1 MATIRYIKDENE
13 NVVLPVTHERGVIDS
28 QGTNLET
35 KLSGKQD
42 TLVSGTN
49 IKTINNASLLG
60 PGNIEVQTEITMDE
74 VPTSGSENPVKSG
87 GLFNTLSGKQATLV
101 SGTNIKTINNT
112 SLLGSGNINV
122 TAEIPLDNVP
132 ASGSNNAVKSGGVYT
147 SLQDKQDALVSGTN
161 IKTINDT
168 SLLGSGNITI
178 EGGVGFDDIT
188 TPSTPDGSMEIG
200 LTNGDTI
207 TIDLNHNHPQYLKYE
222 YLTSESQMP
231 ATPDPTTLYLILD
244 SNA

>member
-1 MATIRYIKDENE
+1 MATIRYIKEENE

-28 QGTNLET
+28 QGNNLET
-35 KLSGKQD
+35 KLSRKQD
-42 TLVSGTN
+42 
-49 IKTINNASLLG
+49 
-60 PGNIEVQTEITMDE
+60 
-74 VPTSGSENPVKSG
+74 
-87 GLFNTLSGKQATLV
+87 TLV

-112 SLLGSGNINV
+112 SLLGPGNINV

-132 ASGSNNAVKSGGVYT
+132 TSGSNNAVKSGGVYT
-147 SLQDKQDALVSGTN
+147 SLQSKQDTLVSGTT
-161 IKTINDT
+161 IKTVNDT

-178 EGGVGFDDIT
+178 ESGVGFDTIT

-207 TIDLNHNHPQYLKYE
+207 TIDLNHNHPQYLKYA
-222 YLTSESQMP
+222 YLEDESEMP
-231 ATPDPTTLYLILD
+231 ANPDATTLYLILD